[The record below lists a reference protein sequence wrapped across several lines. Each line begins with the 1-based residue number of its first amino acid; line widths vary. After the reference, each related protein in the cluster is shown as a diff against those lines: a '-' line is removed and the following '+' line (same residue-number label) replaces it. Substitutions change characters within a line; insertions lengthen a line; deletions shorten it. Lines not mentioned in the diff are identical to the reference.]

1 MLNDEI
7 GGGINYRTKITIK
20 KIKIKL
26 QQKLEGKKKN
36 WLEGKKKSFNKNI
49 KKIKNKLKKNY
60 TTLASSI

>member
-36 WLEGKKKSFNKNI
+36 
-49 KKIKNKLKKNY
+49 
-60 TTLASSI
+60 

>member
-26 QQKLEGKKKN
+26 QQKLEGKKKID
-36 WLEGKKKSFNKNI
+36 WRVKKKALI
-49 KKIKNKLKKNY
+49 KI
-60 TTLASSI
+60 